1 MKTMIQNRAK
11 TADMTSLAKKEGMI
25 TLMQDGILKALG
37 GLTTFEQVRA
47 IAMK

>member
-1 MKTMIQNRAK
+1 
-11 TADMTSLAKKEGMI
+11 MTNLAKNEGMI
-25 TLMQDGILKALG
+25 TLMQDGILKTLG